1 MSLLRLALA
10 NLTISRLSSAVNVLL
25 LALGTASIAVL
36 LLASAQLSSSLTRN
50 AAGID
55 LVIGAKGSPL
65 QLVLSGVYHADVP
78 PGNIPYE
85 EAARWAEHPMVESA
99 IPLSLGDSYE
109 GYRIVGTIT
118 DFATLYDAD
127 LQTGNYWDKP
137 FEAVLGSNV
146 ADMTGLKV
154 GDTFSGVHGLADDGD
169 QHESSPYSVV
179 GQFTAT
185 DSVLDNLIVTS
196 TQSVWLMHSDHEH
209 DKETSDYQS
218 EPLHTDEHHDDEDKH
233 HDHEDAHHDDED
245 EHHDNEDAHHDD
257 DDEHQDDDNEYHG
270 DEVTLLLI
278 KLSSPMGLLSL
289 PKEVNAESALQ
300 AASPAYEVTR
310 LLQIVGIG
318 LNWLNAFAGVLIL
331 SAALSIFAALYASL
345 RARRHD
351 LAVMRCLGA
360 TRGELFYL
368 LFIEGLTLTVLG
380 IAIGLCFAHGGME
393 LLGNWLGDGQGLTIS
408 GWAWAQEEFVLI
420 AGLLV
425 TGSLTA
431 LLPAWQAYQTDVSRT
446 LSSP

>member
-1 MSLLRLALA
+1 MVGQRRLGSALDSEPDLCFQQRFCFRA
-10 NLTISRLSSAVNVLL
+10 VSRRRATQGSRLSSRVQRIESTRHRRRWEPARRR
-25 LALGTASIAVL
+25 LG
-36 LLASAQLSSSLTRN
+36 LASRRSARI
-50 AAGID
+50 AAVRFG
-55 LVIGAKGSPL
+55 
-65 QLVLSGVYHADVP
+65 QQ
-78 PGNIPYE
+78 
-85 EAARWAEHPMVESA
+85 AR
-99 IPLSLGDSYE
+99 GDRRA
-109 GYRIVGTIT
+109 GR
-118 DFATLYDAD
+118 
-127 LQTGNYWDKP
+127 DK
-137 FEAVLGSNV
+137 FV
-146 ADMTGLKV
+146 AGR
-154 GDTFSGVHGLADDGD
+154 G
-169 QHESSPYSVV
+169 
-179 GQFTAT
+179 
-185 DSVLDNLIVTS
+185 
-196 TQSVWLMHSDHEH
+196 
-209 DKETSDYQS
+209 
-218 EPLHTDEHHDDEDKH
+218 
-233 HDHEDAHHDDED
+233 
-245 EHHDNEDAHHDD
+245 D
-257 DDEHQDDDNEYHG
+257 DDEHHDDDNEYHG

>member
-1 MSLLRLALA
+1 M
-10 NLTISRLSSAVNVLL
+10 SRLSSAVNVLL

-196 TQSVWLMHSDHEH
+196 TQSVWLMHSDH
-209 DKETSDYQS
+209 
-218 EPLHTDEHHDDEDKH
+218 
-233 HDHEDAHHDDED
+233 DHEDAHHDDED
-245 EHHDNEDAHHDD
+245 EHHDHEDEHHDD
-257 DDEHQDDDNEYHG
+257 EHEHHDHDNEYHG

-300 AASPAYEVTR
+300 AASPPTR
-310 LLQIVGIG
+310 
-318 LNWLNAFAGVLIL
+318 
-331 SAALSIFAALYASL
+331 
-345 RARRHD
+345 
-351 LAVMRCLGA
+351 
-360 TRGELFYL
+360 
-368 LFIEGLTLTVLG
+368 
-380 IAIGLCFAHGGME
+380 
-393 LLGNWLGDGQGLTIS
+393 
-408 GWAWAQEEFVLI
+408 
-420 AGLLV
+420 
-425 TGSLTA
+425 
-431 LLPAWQAYQTDVSRT
+431 
-446 LSSP
+446 

>member
-196 TQSVWLMHSDHEH
+196 TQSVWLMHSDH
-209 DKETSDYQS
+209 
-218 EPLHTDEHHDDEDKH
+218 
-233 HDHEDAHHDDED
+233 DHEDAHHDDED
-245 EHHDNEDAHHDD
+245 EHHDHEDAHHDD
-257 DDEHQDDDNEYHG
+257 DDEHHDDDNEYHG

>member
-218 EPLHTDEHHDDEDKH
+218 EPLHTDEHHDDEDEH
-233 HDHEDAHHDDED
+233 HDH
-245 EHHDNEDAHHDD
+245 
-257 DDEHQDDDNEYHG
+257 DNEYHG

>member
-1 MSLLRLALA
+1 M
-10 NLTISRLSSAVNVLL
+10 
-25 LALGTASIAVL
+25 
-36 LLASAQLSSSLTRN
+36 
-50 AAGID
+50 
-55 LVIGAKGSPL
+55 
-65 QLVLSGVYHADVP
+65 
-78 PGNIPYE
+78 
-85 EAARWAEHPMVESA
+85 
-99 IPLSLGDSYE
+99 
-109 GYRIVGTIT
+109 
-118 DFATLYDAD
+118 
-127 LQTGNYWDKP
+127 
-137 FEAVLGSNV
+137 
-146 ADMTGLKV
+146 
-154 GDTFSGVHGLADDGD
+154 
-169 QHESSPYSVV
+169 
-179 GQFTAT
+179 
-185 DSVLDNLIVTS
+185 
-196 TQSVWLMHSDHEH
+196 
-209 DKETSDYQS
+209 
-218 EPLHTDEHHDDEDKH
+218 
-233 HDHEDAHHDDED
+233 
-245 EHHDNEDAHHDD
+245 
-257 DDEHQDDDNEYHG
+257 
-270 DEVTLLLI
+270 
-278 KLSSPMGLLSL
+278 
-289 PKEVNAESALQ
+289 
-300 AASPAYEVTR
+300 
-310 LLQIVGIG
+310 LQIVGIG